1 MFFSPAFPLLPVN
14 SDNFSEGESEIIKMG
29 LSQISKEEFNNQSL
43 QVRGQLME
51 KHILKILSMAGKS
64 RNRMRLID
72 KIVIRDHRYQKVHL
86 LE

>member
-14 SDNFSEGESEIIKMG
+14 SDNFSEGEFEIIKMG

-51 KHILKILSMAGKS
+51 KHILKILTMAEKS

-72 KIVIRDHRYQKVHL
+72 KIVIKDHRYQKVHL

>member
-43 QVRGQLME
+43 QLRGQLME
-51 KHILKILSMAGKS
+51 KTYIENFNHGWEESQS
-64 RNRMRLID
+64 N
-72 KIVIRDHRYQKVHL
+72 
-86 LE
+86 ETN